1 MSTVD
6 FSEVLWR
13 KSVRSGDGNNGNCVE
28 VAFAAGAVG
37 VRDSKH
43 SVGGRLAFG
52 RDAWDAFALVCR
64 REAR

>member
-1 MSTVD
+1 VSTVD
-6 FSEVLWR
+6 FSGVLWR
-13 KSVRSGDGNNGNCVE
+13 KSTRSGDGNNGGCVE
-28 VAFAAGAVG
+28 IAVIPYAVG

-43 SVGGRLAFG
+43 RAGGRLAFG